1 MKIMSKKK
9 KTVFCATCGTEL
21 ELQDHSQK
29 ENMVVAYCNCTGTK
43 RAVYSAAKQ
52 EVTNGNT

>member
-1 MKIMSKKK
+1 MSKKK
-9 KTVFCATCGTEL
+9 KTVFCATCGAEL
-21 ELQDHSQK
+21 ELQDHPQK
-29 ENMVVAYCNCTGTK
+29 ENMVVAYCNCTGAK